1 MRIPSGVGKTS
12 ASRSTIPPY
21 IPAARPR
28 SGFLLPFHDYLS
40 TRHLPYSYP
49 YGYILVSTYLR
60 PCIRTDTKMQIRRY
74 KDADT

>member
-1 MRIPSGVGKTS
+1 MIKR
-12 ASRSTIPPY
+12 IPPY

-49 YGYILVSTYLR
+49 YGYILVSTYLH